1 MPTRNRK
8 KYVFKFPPRLVETPI
23 ASELVSDYGLVV
35 NILRARVEPD
45 EEGMLVVELT
55 GPPGSIRPALEHARS
70 IGVTVEPLEKDITF
84 HRELCVECTAC
95 RSVCPTEALRIR
107 QPEMTVEF
115 DKEKCIA
122 CELCVAVCPY
132 GAVEIQF

>member
-1 MPTRNRK
+1 MAK
-8 KYVFKFPPRLVETPI
+8 KKVVLKFPASLVETPL

-45 EEGMLVVELT
+45 EEGMLVVELS
-55 GPPGSIRPALEHARS
+55 GQPKEIASGLAH
-70 IGVTVEPLEKDITF
+70 V
-84 HRELCVECTAC
+84 RELGVEVQELAQDVVWHENRCTECTAC

-107 QPEMTVEF
+107 QTEMTVEF

-122 CELCVAVCPY
+122 CELCIAVCPY